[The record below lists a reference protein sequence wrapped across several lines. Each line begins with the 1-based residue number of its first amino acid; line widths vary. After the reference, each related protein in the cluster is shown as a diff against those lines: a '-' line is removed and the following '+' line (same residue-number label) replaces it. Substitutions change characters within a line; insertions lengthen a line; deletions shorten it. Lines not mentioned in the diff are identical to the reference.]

1 MNNEDAFNTIPGEND
16 PSQDP
21 DQTNLP
27 PKDNPEN
34 DADTLTADYRTS
46 GAPPAGASASKP
58 PNNRPL
64 SSIDKPAN
72 ETPQKVG
79 RYAIK
84 KLLGRGGFGEVYL
97 GLDEQLQREVAIKL
111 TFGSRVGPAAV
122 KMFLAEARILAELDH
137 PNIVPV
143 FDIGTTERAD
153 LFIVSKLIDGTDL
166 ATRIEQNR
174 PSRELSLEIIA
185 AIAEALHYAHAK
197 GMIHRDIKP
206 ANILLDQTDRP
217 YLADFG
223 IALRETDNV
232 GSREIA
238 GTPAYMSPE
247 QARGEGHLMSN
258 QSDIYS
264 LGVVL
269 YELLSGRRP
278 FRAKSADELL
288 RMVQTTEIRTPRTFD
303 ATISRELERVCLKAL
318 ARRPSDRFAIAKDFA
333 DEVRYLISNHLP
345 IDSARK
351 SDSGHGSTSPPES
364 ASDRISGS
372 EGVDPRHTPGELP
385 SAGQLDSDPRS
396 GPVRVIPKGL
406 RSFDEK
412 DSEFF
417 LELLPGPFDRTG
429 LPEAL
434 RFWKNRIE
442 ATDADESFRI
452 GLVYGP
458 SGCGK
463 SSLMKAGLLPRLSP
477 KIERIYIEATPEDT
491 TGKLLREIQKRIPE
505 ASGANLAD
513 ALSII
518 RRRKLVPSGGKLLL
532 VIDQFEQWLYAH
544 KNYADTELTN
554 ALRQCDGV
562 TIQAIVMVRDDFW
575 LSVSRFLRELDIP
588 IVERENSAL
597 VDLFDLDHAKKVL
610 ALFGR
615 AYDKLPEDR
624 TAWTQEQKEFL
635 QQAVEGLSQEE
646 KVISVRLALFA
657 EMMKSKTWAPKTLAD
672 LGGIAGVG
680 VTFLEETFGDAH
692 APIQFRQH
700 QEGVRLLLGALL
712 PAVGTNIKGHS
723 RGLSEMQETVGYQGR
738 PREFAELVSLLDKNL
753 RLITPVDESQQT
765 GTENHSYQLTHDYLV
780 PSLRE
785 WLNQKQRET
794 KKGRAE
800 LKLAERAATW
810 GANRENKQLPTLVEW
825 FQIRRLTETAK
836 WKAGEKSVMQHATS
850 HYLQRIALATTAMV
864 LLACGGW
871 FAWRE
876 ASRQQEATRIRGLVD
891 TLTNAEPAQIPQ
903 IVTQLNADPQD
914 AQVAREYLAPKLTAD
929 GKTTDEQRA
938 RLHARLAS
946 VSRDSSLVE
955 PLVDELLTGKVNY
968 VLPIRQLLKPSVSK
982 IRETLK
988 SVLIDEK
995 ANPQRRFRA
1004 ALALAD
1010 YLPPSDEATWSESHR
1025 TFVAQQLVASNAE
1038 FQPIL
1043 REALRPIQDQ
1053 LLSDL
1058 ERIFGDAAAND
1069 SQRLS
1074 AANALADYAANDLVR
1089 LTQLLTLATPEQY
1102 AVLYPLVS
1110 AVPSPETI
1118 SQLSEVAAAPP
1129 PEDLGSVQRIAFGQ
1143 RRANAAVTMLRLGEK
1158 EKVLPVFDWTDDPEA
1173 MTQFIFRCNPRGIS
1187 VDNLLDLLEI
1197 TTRRVSEGSSAA
1209 KGSDMAASVL
1219 TSSTSLAHASG
1230 WHHARYALLLA
1241 LGEYAP
1247 TDIPPARREA
1257 LIKQLADWYA
1267 NDPSSGVHGASG
1279 WLLRYLGEKE
1289 IADRVDQTPVPYSPE
1304 REWFTLAIT
1313 VKPTPPP
1320 QPKPEK
1326 QEESEA
1332 SEAKS
1337 EESNT
1342 EKSDSGNPDTEPQQP
1357 EPPPEPLLPR
1367 TFYYTFVVQPSG
1379 EYTISSVEDEVDR
1392 NKGNEV
1398 RHTVT
1403 LTRSFALL
1411 DREITFEELI
1421 AFSPQ
1426 YTGYMKPV
1434 DAAPNDAGFGTHWY
1448 DSVAFCR
1455 WLGQEMGLAETD
1467 QCYADPET
1475 LDKEQ
1480 YPRDPQ
1486 ETSFPRN
1493 WPLDVSTR
1501 GFRLPTESEWEVMAR
1516 GGSRTSYGYGSEVA
1530 LLDRFGW
1537 FNENSG
1543 RKVHPGRE
1551 KRPSVRGL
1559 YDLHGNLYEW
1569 THDWLGAFG
1578 ASPQTD
1584 PLGAKTGSGRVN
1596 RGGGWD
1602 NDAARCR
1609 AAFRNGGTP
1618 AARITSRGFR
1628 LALVPSGP
1636 AGLGPAE
1643 PGTGTGR

>member
-16 PSQDP
+16 PSQDL

-27 PKDNPEN
+27 PEDKPEKDAEN
-34 DADTLTADYRTS
+34 LTADYRTS
-46 GAPPAGASASKP
+46 GVPPAGAPASKP
-58 PNNRPL
+58 PNNRPQ
-64 SSIDKPAN
+64 STIDKPAN

-111 TFGSRVGPAAV
+111 TFGSRVGRSAV

-143 FDIGTTERAD
+143 FDIGTTERGD
-153 LFIVSKLIDGTDL
+153 IFIVSKLIDGTDL

-206 ANILLDQTDRP
+206 ANILLDKTDRP

-278 FRAKSADELL
+278 FRAKTAHELL
-288 RMVQTTEIRTPRTFD
+288 LMVQSTEIRTPRTFD

-333 DEVRYLISNHLP
+333 DEVRYLISNHLG
-345 IDSARK
+345 INGINSARK
-351 SDSGHGSTSPPES
+351 SDSGHGSASPPGS

-372 EGVDPRHTPGELP
+372 EGVDPRHTPSELP

-442 ATDADESFRI
+442 ATDADESFRV

-477 KIERIYIEATPEDT
+477 KIESIYVEATPEDT

-532 VIDQFEQWLYAH
+532 VIDQVEQWLYAH

-588 IVERENSAL
+588 ILERENSAL

-635 QQAVEGLSQEE
+635 QQAVEGLSQED

-723 RGLSEMQETVGYQGR
+723 RGLYEMQETVGYKGR

-800 LKLAERAATW
+800 LKLEERAATW
-810 GANRENKQLPTLVEW
+810 GANRESKQLPTLVEW

-836 WKAGEKSVMQHATS
+836 WKAGEKSVMQHATR
-850 HYLQRIALATTAMV
+850 HYLQRIALATTALV

-891 TLTNAEPAQIPQ
+891 TLTNAEPAQIPE
-903 IVTQLNADPQD
+903 IVTQLNADPQV
-914 AQVAREYLAPKLTAD
+914 AQVAEEYLAPKLTAD
-929 GKTTDEQRA
+929 GKTPDEQRA

-946 VSRDSSLVE
+946 VSRDPSLVD
-955 PLVDELLTGKVNY
+955 PLVEELLTGKENY
-968 VLPIRQLLKPSVSK
+968 VLPIRQLLKPLAAKLSK
-982 IRETLK
+982 SLQ
-988 SVLIDEK
+988 SLLQDEK
-995 ANPQRRFRA
+995 ATPQRRFRA

-1010 YLPPSDEATWSESHR
+1010 YVPSSDEATWSESHR

-1053 LLSDL
+1053 LLSEL
-1058 ERIFGDAAAND
+1058 ERIFGDAVAND
-1069 SQRLS
+1069 AQRLS

-1129 PEDLGSVQRIAFGQ
+1129 PEDLGSVPRIAYGQ

-1158 EKVLPVFDWTDDPEA
+1158 EKVLSMFDWTDDPEA
-1173 MTQFIFRCNPRGIS
+1173 MTQFIFRCKPRGITI
-1187 VDNLLDLLEI
+1187 DTLLDLLAI
-1197 TTRRVSEGSSAA
+1197 RSVSEGR
-1209 KGSDMAASVL
+1209 
-1219 TSSTSLAHASG
+1219 
-1230 WHHARYALLLA
+1230 ARYALLLA
-1241 LGEYAP
+1241 IGEYAP
-1247 TDIPPARREA
+1247 SDIPASRRDA
-1257 LIKQLADWYA
+1257 LVKQLSDWYA

-1279 WLLRYLGEKE
+1279 WLLRHLSENE
-1289 IADRVDQTPVPYSPE
+1289 IATRIDQTPVPYSTE
-1304 REWFTLAIT
+1304 REWFTLAIK
-1313 VKPTPPP
+1313 VNPTPSPK
-1320 QPKPEK
+1320 PKPEEK
-1326 QEESEA
+1326 EEGAEPSEGKNEESDTN
-1332 SEAKS
+1332 K
-1337 EESNT
+1337 
-1342 EKSDSGNPDTEPQQP
+1342 TEPKEP
-1357 EPPPEPLLPR
+1357 ETPPEPLPPK
-1367 TFYYTFVVQPSG
+1367 TFYYTFIVHPSG
-1379 EYTISSVEDEVDR
+1379 DYTIGSVGDQTDR
-1392 NKGNEV
+1392 NKDEV
-1398 RHTVT
+1398 RHSVT
-1403 LTRSFALL
+1403 LTRPFAML
-1411 DREITFEELI
+1411 DREITFDELI
-1421 AFSPQ
+1421 AFSPRYAGFMQ
-1426 YTGYMKPV
+1426 DL
-1434 DAAPNDAGFGTHWY
+1434 DATPTDAGFGAHWY
-1448 DSVAFCR
+1448 DSVSFCR
-1455 WLGQEMGLAETD
+1455 WLGTEMGLSGTD
-1467 QCYADPET
+1467 QCYPDPET
-1475 LDKEQ
+1475 MDKEQ
-1480 YPRDPQ
+1480 YPREPDPVANWA
-1486 ETSFPRN
+1486 PRD
-1493 WPLDVSTR
+1493 WPLDLSKR
-1501 GFRLPTESEWEVMAR
+1501 GFRLPTESEWEVVAR
-1516 GGSRTSYGYGSEVA
+1516 SGSQTAYGFGSEVT

-1537 FNENSG
+1537 FTENSG
-1543 RKVHPGRE
+1543 KKVHPGRE

-1559 YDLHGNLYEW
+1559 FDLHGNLVEW
-1569 THDWLGAFG
+1569 THDWHGDFG
-1578 ASPQTD
+1578 SSAQTD
-1584 PLGAKTGSGRVN
+1584 PLGAKIDFLRVL
-1596 RGGGWD
+1596 RGGDWAH
-1602 NDAARCR
+1602 NAAYCR
-1609 AAFRNGGTP
+1609 VSNRSVGSPTGLSA
-1618 AARITSRGFR
+1618 SCGFR
-1628 LALVPSGP
+1628 LALVPSSLAGSGP
-1636 AGLGPAE
+1636 AGSGPAE
-1643 PGTGTGR
+1643 PVSVTGEGNGAEDERTREE

>member
-1 MNNEDAFNTIPGEND
+1 MNNEDAFNTIPGETD
-16 PSQDP
+16 PSQDL
-21 DQTNLP
+21 DQTKIP
-27 PKDNPEN
+27 PEDNPEK
-34 DADTLTADYRTS
+34 DAENLTADYRTS
-46 GAPPAGASASKP
+46 GVPPANAPASKP
-58 PNNRPL
+58 PNTRPQ
-64 SSIDKPAN
+64 STIDKPAN

-111 TFGSRVGPAAV
+111 TFGSRVGRSAV

-143 FDIGTTERAD
+143 FDIGTTERGD
-153 LFIVSKLIDGTDL
+153 IFIVSKLIDGTDL
-166 ATRIEQNR
+166 STRIEQNR

-206 ANILLDQTDRP
+206 ANILLDKTDRP

-351 SDSGHGSTSPPES
+351 SDSGHGSASPPGS

-372 EGVDPRHTPGELP
+372 EGVDPRHTPSELP
-385 SAGQLDSDPRS
+385 SAGQLDSDLRS

-429 LPEAL
+429 LPEGL

-442 ATDADESFRI
+442 ATGADESFRV

-477 KIERIYIEATPEDT
+477 KIESIYIEATPEDT
-491 TGKLLREIQKRIPE
+491 TGKLLREIQKRISE

-588 IVERENSAL
+588 ILERENSAL

-723 RGLSEMQETVGYQGR
+723 RGLSELQETVGYQGR

-785 WLNQKQRET
+785 WLTQKQRET

-810 GANRENKQLPTLVEW
+810 GANQENKQLPTLWEW
-825 FQIRRLTETAK
+825 MQIRRWTDSKRWTPLEQVVMQ
-836 WKAGEKSVMQHATS
+836 KAGRGHLKNWGSALLATVLAGGMIGYVFQQQNLRSQQEKITVALNSLQKTLGPAVPVNIEKLVEMKQPILIRSDLASRFTAASKPREKLSLAFALANFGQVEADYLISQIDDIEDRDTANLIDALGHDATGS
-850 HYLQRIALATTAMV
+850 IEKLRQAASECITVELQR
-864 LLACGGW
+864 
-871 FAWRE
+871 R
-876 ASRQQEATRIRGLVD
+876 
-891 TLTNAEPAQIPQ
+891 
-903 IVTQLNADPQD
+903 
-914 AQVAREYLAPKLTAD
+914 K
-929 GKTTDEQRA
+929 
-938 RLHARLAS
+938 ARLALAALAIG
-946 VSRDSSLVE
+946 D
-955 PLVDELLTGKVNY
+955 T
-968 VLPIRQLLKPSVSK
+968 VLPIDASEFEGRLDPGV
-982 IRETLK
+982 RTWF
-988 SVLIDEK
+988 IDEF
-995 ANPQRRFRA
+995 RRWELDRA
-1004 ALALAD
+1004 VLVETMADSTSPALRSAVCLGLGQIPVKQIASDDRNRIAELATKWYSLPDSSTHSAVAWLMRAWEIPEPILAD
-1010 YLPPSDEATWSESHR
+1010 AKQMIDGRNWFVNSQGV
-1025 TFVAQQLVASNAE
+1025 TFV
-1038 FQPIL
+1038 
-1043 REALRPIQDQ
+1043 
-1053 LLSDL
+1053 
-1058 ERIFGDAAAND
+1058 
-1069 SQRLS
+1069 
-1074 AANALADYAANDLVR
+1074 
-1089 LTQLLTLATPEQY
+1089 
-1102 AVLYPLVS
+1102 
-1110 AVPSPETI
+1110 
-1118 SQLSEVAAAPP
+1118 
-1129 PEDLGSVQRIAFGQ
+1129 RIAPSA
-1143 RRANAAVTMLRLGEK
+1143 REPKT
-1158 EKVLPVFDWTDDPEA
+1158 LPDP
-1173 MTQFIFRCNPRGIS
+1173 
-1187 VDNLLDLLEI
+1187 LEPY
-1197 TTRRVSEGSSAA
+1197 RQRVSEIQKMPIEERNKPEVRYELGTKFYGLGQYEAA
-1209 KGSDMAASVL
+1209 LEECDTVL
-1219 TSSTSLAHASG
+1219 KTQVDDSTKDLRKNSLKT
-1230 WHHARYALLLA
+1230 RL
-1241 LGEYAP
+1241 
-1247 TDIPPARREA
+1247 
-1257 LIKQLADWYA
+1257 
-1267 NDPSSGVHGASG
+1267 V
-1279 WLLRYLGEKE
+1279 
-1289 IADRVDQTPVPYSPE
+1289 
-1304 REWFTLAIT
+1304 TLARLKRSEET
-1313 VKPTPPP
+1313 DVALTEW
-1320 QPKPEK
+1320 QATETSPKERIYYESVVLLWLGRKANAVERLEK
-1326 QEESEA
+1326 GLA
-1332 SEAKS
+1332 S
-1337 EESNT
+1337 EESADPETQYTLARTLARFADDDSATT
-1342 EKSDSGNPDTEPQQP
+1342 EEKRVWSDRAIGILERWSAGVKSDPSQIQRDLAFLALHSDSRFVKLVADPSRVPEQP
-1357 EPPPEPLLPR
+1357 YWLASREVTR
-1367 TFYYTFVVQPSG
+1367 G
-1379 EYTISSVEDEVDR
+1379 EYE
-1392 NKGNEV
+1392 
-1398 RHTVT
+1398 
-1403 LTRSFALL
+1403 
-1411 DREITFEELI
+1411 
-1421 AFSPQ
+1421 AFLND
-1426 YTGYMKPV
+1426 TGYDGEKPKV
-1434 DAAPNDAGFGTHWY
+1434 AKEMRPDDSVSPTPDHPAQNVSWY
-1448 DSVAFCR
+1448 DSVMYCNWLSRREGRTPAYRIAGKAKIKDWQGQEIEVDKWEKVEGATGYRLPRELEWEYACRAGSQTDWSTGSDESLLASYCQMNPSKLASPSGKKLPNAWGLHDMHGNVREWCWDLQGSYRAYRGGSWRDNAAFCR
-1455 WLGQEMGLAETD
+1455 SAYRFGFTPVA
-1467 QCYADPET
+1467 
-1475 LDKEQ
+1475 
-1480 YPRDPQ
+1480 
-1486 ETSFPRN
+1486 RN
-1493 WPLDVSTR
+1493 DDL
-1501 GFRLPTESEWEVMAR
+1501 GFR
-1516 GGSRTSYGYGSEVA
+1516 VA
-1530 LLDRFGW
+1530 L
-1537 FNENSG
+1537 S
-1543 RKVHPGRE
+1543 
-1551 KRPSVRGL
+1551 
-1559 YDLHGNLYEW
+1559 
-1569 THDWLGAFG
+1569 
-1578 ASPQTD
+1578 
-1584 PLGAKTGSGRVN
+1584 
-1596 RGGGWD
+1596 
-1602 NDAARCR
+1602 
-1609 AAFRNGGTP
+1609 
-1618 AARITSRGFR
+1618 
-1628 LALVPSGP
+1628 PSGIP
-1636 AGLGPAE
+1636 QSPEADK
-1643 PGTGTGR
+1643 

>member
-1 MNNEDAFNTIPGEND
+1 MHNKDDFATTPGPN
-16 PSQDP
+16 DP
-21 DQTNLP
+21 DQTNLSQNE
-27 PKDNPEN
+27 KPEN
-34 DADTLTADYRTS
+34 DADEQTADYRTS
-46 GAPPAGASASKP
+46 AGSSPAASC
-58 PNNRPL
+58 
-64 SSIDKPAN
+64 DKPSEN
-72 ETPQKVG
+72 KSTNSTDKSTTSVPMKVG

-84 KLLGRGGFGEVYL
+84 RLLGRGGFGEVYL
-97 GLDEQLQREVAIKL
+97 GFDEQLQRDVAIKL
-111 TFGSRVGPAAV
+111 TFGSRVSPKATR
-122 KMFLAEARILAELDH
+122 MFMAEARMLAELDH

-143 FDIGTTERAD
+143 FDIGTTD
-153 LFIVSKLIDGTDL
+153 GGDIYIVSKLIDGTDL
-166 ATRIEQNR
+166 ANRIEKDR
-174 PSRELSLEIIA
+174 PSRELALEIIG
-185 AIAEALHYAHAK
+185 AIAEALHYAHSK
-197 GMIHRDIKP
+197 GLIHRDIKP
-206 ANILLDQTDRP
+206 ANILLDKTDRP

-223 IALRETDNV
+223 IALRETDQV
-232 GSREIA
+232 GSGEIT

-264 LGVVL
+264 LGLVL
-269 YELLSGRRP
+269 YELLAGRRP
-278 FRAKSADELL
+278 YRGKTAQDLL
-288 RMVQTTEIRTPRTFD
+288 RMAQVGEVRPPRTFD
-303 ATISRELERVCLKAL
+303 STITKELERVCLKAL
-318 ARRPSDRFAIAKDFA
+318 ARRPSDRYAIARDFA
-333 DEVRYLISNHLP
+333 QEVRSLVANHLAVESSRTNP
-345 IDSARK
+345 SSAIGPGTGSVGPNASPTPSDGQKVSGIESDQQFDSIK
-351 SDSGHGSTSPPES
+351 
-364 ASDRISGS
+364 II
-372 EGVDPRHTPGELP
+372 PR
-385 SAGQLDSDPRS
+385 
-396 GPVRVIPKGL
+396 GL
-406 RSFDEK
+406 RSFEPK

-417 LELLPGPFDRTG
+417 LELLPGPFDRFG
-429 LPEAL
+429 LPESL
-434 RFWKNRIE
+434 RFWKDRIE
-442 ATDADESFRI
+442 SPQIEESFRI
-452 GLVYGP
+452 GLMYGP

-477 KIERIYIEATPEDT
+477 KIERVYVEATPEDT
-491 TGKLLREIQKRIPE
+491 PARLLSEVQKIVPE
-505 ASGANLAD
+505 AVKNNLVET
-513 ALSII
+513 LNLI

-532 VIDQFEQWLYAH
+532 VIDQFEQWLHSHDEVAGQ
-544 KNYADTELTN
+544 ELTD

-562 TIQAIVMVRDDFW
+562 SVQAILMVRDDFW
-575 LSVSRFLRELDIP
+575 LSVSRFLKELDVP
-588 IVERENSAL
+588 ILERENAAL
-597 VDLFDLDHAKKVL
+597 VDLFDLDHAKRVL
-610 ALFGR
+610 ALFGQ
-615 AYDKLPEDR
+615 AYERLDQDR
-624 TAWTQEQKEFL
+624 SAWTEPQKQFL
-635 QQAVEGLSQEE
+635 QTAVDGLAENR

-657 EMMKSKTWAPKTLAD
+657 EMMKSREWVPKSIEEV
-672 LGGIAGVG
+672 GGVAGVG
-680 VTFLEETFGDAH
+680 VTFLEETFGDKH
-692 APIQFRQH
+692 APIQIRKH
-700 QEGVRLLLGALL
+700 QEAVRDVLSELL
-712 PAVGTNIKGHS
+712 PTTGTNIKGHS
-723 RGLSEMQETVGYQGR
+723 RSLLELQKSVGYENK
-738 PREFAELVSLLDKNL
+738 PSEFAELISLLDKNL
-753 RLITPVDESQQT
+753 RLITPADESGQ
-765 GTENHSYQLTHDYLV
+765 ENRSYQLTHDYLV

-810 GANRENKQLPTLVEW
+810 GANQENKQLPTLVEW

-836 WKAGEKSVMQHATS
+836 WKASEKSVMQHATR
-850 HYLQRIALATTAMV
+850 HYLQRIALSTTALV

-903 IVTQLNADPQD
+903 IVTQLNADPQV
-914 AQVAREYLAPKLTAD
+914 AQVAKEYLTPKLTAD
-929 GKTTDEQRA
+929 GKTPDEQRA

-946 VSRDSSLVE
+946 VARDSSLVE

-982 IRETLK
+982 IRDTLK

-1010 YLPPSDEATWSESHR
+1010 YVPSSDEATWTESNR
-1025 TFVAQQLVASNAE
+1025 MFVAEQLVSSNAE

-1069 SQRLS
+1069 AQRLS
-1074 AANALADYAANDLVR
+1074 AANALADYAANDLIR
-1089 LTQLLTLATPEQY
+1089 LTQLLTQATPEQY

-1110 AVPSPETI
+1110 AVPSPETN

-1209 KGSDMAASVL
+1209 MGSDMAASVL

-1257 LIKQLADWYA
+1257 LVKQLSDWYA

-1279 WLLRYLGEKE
+1279 WLLRHLGENE
-1289 IADRVDQTPVPYSPE
+1289 IATRIDQTPVPYSPE

-1313 VKPTPPP
+1313 VKPTPPT
-1320 QPKPEK
+1320 QTK
-1326 QEESEA
+1326 
-1332 SEAKS
+1332 
-1337 EESNT
+1337 
-1342 EKSDSGNPDTEPQQP
+1342 P

-1367 TFYYTFVVQPSG
+1367 TFYYTFIVQPSG

-1411 DREITFEELI
+1411 DREITFEELS

-1426 YTGYMKPV
+1426 YAEFMKQV

-1493 WPLDVSTR
+1493 WPLDVSKR

-1543 RKVHPGRE
+1543 KKVHPGRE

-1559 YDLHGNLYEW
+1559 YDLLGNLYEW
-1569 THDWLGAFG
+1569 THDWQGAFG

-1584 PLGAKTGSGRVN
+1584 PLGAKTGTSRVI
-1596 RGGGWD
+1596 RGGSWGYV
-1602 NDAARCR
+1602 AANCR
-1609 AAFRNGGTP
+1609 SASRYVDSPMYRN
-1618 AARITSRGFR
+1618 ANYGFR

-1636 AGLGPAE
+1636 VGSGVAGSGPAE
-1643 PGTGTGR
+1643 PVSGTGEGKGAEGDRRREE